1 MAKNKYG
8 RFSDD
13 GGEFIIS
20 RPDTPRPWINYLTN
34 GNYCALISHIGGG
47 LTFYKD
53 QWRHSVLRRGFF
65 QYLEDMPARLFYI
78 KDEESGE
85 VWTANVYPLRK
96 FDKFE
101 SRHGIGYTLISSSYK
116 GIAAKLTYFVPHDT
130 DAEVWR
136 CELTNTGKKPRKL
149 SVYSYAELTLGHL
162 GFDEGENQFGALFN
176 DVKHDDRQMVF
187 WKRRWFLNG
196 DGDDQEWIYRVFST
210 TTVKPVSMVS
220 DRDEFIGA
228 FGSYERPAGV
238 VPKVMP
244 VANGAGKNLVSVY
257 QWRVQLKPSGAFK
270 TSVVIG
276 LQKNVESPTNQS
288 TIDRF
293 KTEASCDAAYE
304 ATCRYWKDLLAPVSV
319 KTPDK
324 NVNHLMNNW
333 TKFQLLVNFWFG
345 RGPSYYHRGQT
356 PAMRDS
362 SQDTFGVCLLSP
374 ALARESILRIGQ
386 FFYKDGRAAQ
396 FCNRVGVRC
405 GPTQNSDLPLWYIM
419 PVAVYIRE
427 TGDWSILDE
436 QIPLYDEGT
445 STVYQKIIQGI
456 DRMFEKKGAHGLPLM
471 KGGDWNDAANM
482 VGAQGRGESV
492 WLAQFLYFII
502 NEVAPLMVHKSDTAK
517 LESYRRRADELRK
530 AVHDHCWD
538 GEWFVRAFKDDG
550 TPLGAKGQKEGFI
563 WINSQTWAVIS
574 GISTPERMNKAMDSV
589 EKHMGTPYGLT
600 NLAPAYTKIDETIG
614 IITGFRPGW
623 KENAAVFSHASSF
636 NVVARALL
644 GRGKDALDL
653 FKRILPTSKDSDKYL
668 LEPYAFTQFCAGPAS
683 GKEFGRAS
691 FHWLSGT
698 SAWMFRAMYDYIIG
712 VRAEYDGLRVA
723 PTVDPSWK
731 TFSMTRR
738 FRGSIYEFEFVN
750 PQGKETGVKEVWLD
764 GKQIPGTLLPLPTAP
779 KHRVRVVMG

>member
-8 RFSDD
+8 KFSDD
-13 GGEFIIS
+13 GSEYIIT

-34 GNYCALISHIGGG
+34 GDYCALISHTGGG

-85 VWTANVYPLRK
+85 IWAANVHPFRT
-96 FDKFE
+96 FDAFE
-101 SRHGIGYTLISSSYK
+101 SRHGIGYTIINSRYK

-130 DAEVWR
+130 DAEIWR
-136 CELTNTGKKPRKL
+136 CELTNTGRKARKL

-162 GFDEGENQFGALFN
+162 GFDEGENQFAALFN
-176 DVKHDDRQMVF
+176 DVRHGDREMLF

-196 DGDDQEWIYRVFST
+196 NGDDQEWIYRVFSA
-210 TTVKPVSMVS
+210 TTVKPASMLS

-228 FGSYERPAGV
+228 YGTYADAAALVPAA
-238 VPKVMP
+238 MP
-244 VANGAGKNLVSVY
+244 NANGAGKNLASVY
-257 QWRVQLKPSGAFK
+257 QWRVTLKPAKPFK
-270 TSVVIG
+270 TSMTIG
-276 LQKNVESPTNQS
+276 LQKNEESAANRAM
-288 TIDRF
+288 IDRF
-293 KTEASCDAAYE
+293 KSEAACDAAY
-304 ATCRYWKDLLAPVSV
+304 AGTRAYWKDLLSPVSAV
-319 KTPDK
+319 TPDR
-324 NVNHLMNNW
+324 NVNYLMNNW

-362 SQDTFGVCLLSP
+362 SQDAYGVCLLNP
-374 ALARESILRIGQ
+374 KLAREGILRIGQ

-396 FCNRVGVRC
+396 YCNRVGVKS
-405 GPTQNSDLPLWYIM
+405 GPTPNSDLPLWYIM
-419 PVAVYIRE
+419 PVAMYIRE

-436 QIPLYDEGT
+436 KIPLYDEGS
-445 STVYQKIIQGI
+445 STVYEKIIQGI
-456 DRMFEKKGAHGLPLM
+456 ERMFEKKGAHGLPLM

-492 WLAQFLYFII
+492 WLAQFLYYII
-502 NEVAPLMVHKSDTAK
+502 HEVAPLMEHKKDDTR
-517 LESYRRRADELRK
+517 LEAYRRRADELKK
-530 AVHDHCWD
+530 AVNEHCWN

-563 WINSQTWAVIS
+563 WINSQTWAAIS

-589 EKHMGTPYGLT
+589 EKYMGTPYGLT
-600 NLAPAYTKIDETIG
+600 NLAPAYTKSDDTIG

-636 NVVARALL
+636 NVVARAML
-644 GRGKDALDL
+644 GRGKDAVDL
-653 FKRILPTSKDSDKYL
+653 FNRILPTSKDSDTYL

-698 SAWMFRAMYDYIIG
+698 SAWMFRAFYDYIIG
-712 VRAEYDGLRVA
+712 VRAEYDGLRIA
-723 PTVDPSWK
+723 PAVDPSWK
-731 TFSMTRR
+731 EFSITRP
-738 FRGSIYEFEFVN
+738 FRDAIYEIEFAN
-750 PQGKETGVKEVWLD
+750 PQGRETGVKEVWLD
-764 GKQIPGTLLPLPTAP
+764 GRRIEGTLLPLPTAK
-779 KHRVRVVMG
+779 KHNVKVVMG